1 MKYYRILNPADLNP
15 EEEDDSVFLGWKEI
29 INPCLEFLIEENIDF
44 LYYLL
49 INLPFVEE
57 DGKITAKEDYTDVLH
72 GECELE
78 LNDFMNIFSQSQ
90 MILKFVTTYDKTM
103 GI

>member
-1 MKYYRILNPADLNP
+1 MKYYRILNPADLDP

-57 DGKITAKEDYTDVLH
+57 NGKIAEKTVLMAQPVS
-72 GECELE
+72 ELE
-78 LNDFMNIFSQSQ
+78 FCNSDIQISISDD
-90 MILKFVTTYDKTM
+90 LKICYDL
-103 GI
+103 